1 MTSFLKVGKQGRQVA
16 VSLGYVQS
24 PRQRTASL
32 SEELQGGK
40 SKRWIRKAAGAQ
52 IVSSRLDSGFSAFT
66 LNDMDAFEGFLKW
79 EGHDLT
85 CILMSSIWLPA

>member
-1 MTSFLKVGKQGRQVA
+1 MYRVHDRGLPAYLRSCK
-16 VSLGYVQS
+16 
-24 PRQRTASL
+24 
-32 SEELQGGK
+32 EEK